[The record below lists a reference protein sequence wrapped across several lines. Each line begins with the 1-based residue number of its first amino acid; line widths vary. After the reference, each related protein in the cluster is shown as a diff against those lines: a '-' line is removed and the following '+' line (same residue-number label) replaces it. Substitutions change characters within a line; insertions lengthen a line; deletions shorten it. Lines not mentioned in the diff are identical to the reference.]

1 MNIRSRAIGKI
12 VLCVSAWAA
21 LSSLLSSAHAQE
33 AAFPVKPI
41 RLVIPFP
48 AGGPTDALGRRIAQ
62 TLGESLGQP
71 VVVDNKPGASGII
84 GSAEVARAPADGY
97 TLLFSNSDVFINV
110 TGIVK
115 KMPYDPLRDFAP
127 VSLLARYGV
136 AMMVRP
142 DMRDAA
148 GLPGLPG
155 VLKAIQ
161 ANPGKLSYG
170 SWGPATYPHLIGE
183 ALARRAGAPLV
194 HVPYRG
200 ASPALQDLL
209 GGSIDIAF
217 LGTAVAAG
225 YAQKGQVRLVAVT
238 GERRDPLA
246 PDVPT
251 FAEQGMAEAL
261 VRMSP
266 WIGVAAPARTPDAV
280 VHKLQQALVDALAT
294 PEVRRTLRDL
304 SMEAAGS
311 TPQAF
316 GAQLRSD
323 FPWMTDLIRAA
334 GVVAE

>member
-1 MNIRSRAIGKI
+1 MNIRAGAAVKVAACLLASM
-12 VLCVSAWAA
+12 A
-21 LSSLLSSAHAQE
+21 LSLPSASAQP
-33 AAFPVKPI
+33 ASFPSKPI

-48 AGGPTDALGRRIAQ
+48 AGGPTDVLGRRIAQ
-62 TLGESLGQP
+62 SLGESLGQP
-71 VVVDNKPGASGII
+71 VVVDNKPGASGTI
-84 GSAEVARAPADGY
+84 GSAEVARAPADGH

-110 TGIVK
+110 TGVIR
-115 KMPYDPLRDFAP
+115 KMPYDPLHDFAP

-142 DMRDAA
+142 GLASSA
-148 GLPGLPG
+148 GLPD
-155 VLKAIQ
+155 VLKAVK

-183 ALARRAGAPLV
+183 ALGAHAGAPLV

-200 ASPALQDLL
+200 AAPALQDLL

-225 YAQKGQVRLVAVT
+225 YAQKGQVKLVAVT

-251 FAEQGMAEAL
+251 FAEQGMADPL

-266 WIGVAAPARTPDAV
+266 WIGIAAPSRTPEAV
-280 VHKLQQALVDALAT
+280 VRKLQQAVVGALST
-294 PEVRRTLRDL
+294 PEVRRTLREL
-304 SMEAAGS
+304 SMEPVGS
-311 TPQAF
+311 TPEAF
-316 GAQLRSD
+316 AAQLGKD
-323 FPWMTDLIRAA
+323 FPLMTGLIRAA
-334 GVVAE
+334 GVVPE

>member
-1 MNIRSRAIGKI
+1 MNIRSRAIRKI

-21 LSSLLSSAHAQE
+21 LTSLLSSAHAQE
-33 AAFPVKPI
+33 AAFPGKPI

-148 GLPGLPG
+148 GLPG
-155 VLKAIQ
+155 VLRAIQ

-200 ASPALQDLL
+200 AAPALQDLL
-209 GGSIDIAF
+209 A
-217 LGTAVAAG
+217 
-225 YAQKGQVRLVAVT
+225 GQVDYAFDPGIGLQQVRAGKLRLLAV
-238 GERRDPLA
+238 GSPQRSPLF

-251 FAEQGMAEAL
+251 LDEAGL
-261 VRMSP
+261 RGFDADTVF
-266 WIGVAAPARTPDAV
+266 GFYAPAGTPPEV
-280 VHKLQQALVDALAT
+280 VAQLNAQINRALALPAVKERIASLGGEAVPGT
-294 PEVRRTLRDL
+294 PAEFQQR
-304 SMEAAGS
+304 AAADS
-311 TPQAF
+311 QRF
-316 GAQLRSD
+316 GA
-323 FPWMTDLIRAA
+323 LIRERRIAA
-334 GVVAE
+334 D

>member
-1 MNIRSRAIGKI
+1 MEFGLPFAN
-12 VLCVSAWAA
+12 
-21 LSSLLSSAHAQE
+21 AQQ
-33 AAFPVKPI
+33 APFPSKPI

-62 TLGESLGQP
+62 TLSESIGQP
-71 VVVDNKPGASGII
+71 VVVDNKPGASGTI

-110 TGIVK
+110 TGVVR

-127 VSLLARYGV
+127 VSLVARYGV

-142 DMRDAA
+142 GMRSGA
-148 GLPGLPG
+148 GLPD
-155 VLKAIQ
+155 VLKTIAD
-161 ANPGKLSYG
+161 NPGKVTYG

-183 ALARRAGAPLV
+183 ALGRRAGAPLV

-200 ASPALQDLL
+200 AAPALQDLL
-209 GGSIDIAF
+209 GGNIDLAF

-225 YAQKGQVRLVAVT
+225 FAQKGQVKLVAVT

-251 FAEQGMAEAL
+251 FTEQGMADPL

-266 WIGVAAPARTPDAV
+266 WIGIAAPARTPDAIV
-280 VHKLQQALVDALAT
+280 RKLQQVLVGALGT
-294 PEVRRTLRDL
+294 PEVRRTLGEL
-304 SMEAAGS
+304 SMEPVGS
-311 TPQAF
+311 TPEEFA
-316 GAQLRSD
+316 AQLRKD
-323 FPWMTDLIRAA
+323 FPLMTDLIRAA
-334 GVVAE
+334 GVVPE